1 MDNWSML
8 LKGPRSWVELAKM
21 GASFLTVLVPLLENW
36 QSVVP
41 VSPQVRQQCLL
52 IAICVCFLAVIAGY
66 STGRHTPNG
75 LRVGWCFLLLFLL
88 LLTALLA
95 DLPRLAWA
103 DRPLY
108 VLVFAF
114 FSLSASAFLAY
125 SARRRAL
132 SLESWE
138 ESSMR

>member
-1 MDNWSML
+1 ML
-8 LKGPRSWVELAKM
+8 LRGPRSWVELAKM
-21 GASFLTVLVPLLENW
+21 GASFFTVLIPVLEKW

-41 VSPQVRQQCLL
+41 VSPQVREQCLL
-52 IAICVCFLAVIAGY
+52 IAVCACVLAVIAGY

-88 LLTALLA
+88 LLTTLLA
-95 DLPRLAWA
+95 DRPRFAWA

-138 ESSMR
+138 DNSMR